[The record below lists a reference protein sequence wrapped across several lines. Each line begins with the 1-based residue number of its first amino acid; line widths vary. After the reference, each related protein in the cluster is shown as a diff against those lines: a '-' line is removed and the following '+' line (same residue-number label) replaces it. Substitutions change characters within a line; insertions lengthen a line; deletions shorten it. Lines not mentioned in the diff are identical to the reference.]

1 MKIIYPDFDKVEKHL
16 RQVQEEWIKDYDE
29 YNQPLTES
37 FKEVDARKR
46 TSKGMFFITAL
57 VLILF
62 IFLYTKNQYSLVPIV
77 ILSIACLVIQ
87 GIIRAV
93 YYVFSIRPIEKNNEE
108 LLNQMKDK
116 ILLPSLEYGWSI
128 LPNNFYGHDSE
139 RLLSLLKI
147 MHDQNI
153 EDVEISKNIF
163 TDTYYI
169 RVKTPNLA
177 GSFSLKNAKW
187 VGYNLENTADFTFL
201 ENMTLKDS

>member
-1 MKIIYPDFDKVEKHL
+1 
-16 RQVQEEWIKDYDE
+16 
-29 YNQPLTES
+29 
-37 FKEVDARKR
+37 
-46 TSKGMFFITAL
+46 
-57 VLILF
+57 
-62 IFLYTKNQYSLVPIV
+62 
-77 ILSIACLVIQ
+77 
-87 GIIRAV
+87 
-93 YYVFSIRPIEKNNEE
+93 
-108 LLNQMKDK
+108 MKDK

-153 EDVEISKNIF
+153 EDVEISKNI
-163 TDTYYI
+163 
-169 RVKTPNLA
+169 VKTPNLA